1 MAPTPSSTLDHK
13 QATLGVL
20 ETDDDQ
26 GTFTTL
32 VSITGLRDHD
42 GDVIEPGAYTRT
54 LTQITPKG
62 VWSHDWN
69 VWTARTEHTEE
80 LLPGDPRLPATLP
93 TGQPWPAEAGAL
105 LVKGRCNLAT
115 QAGKDMYANLLFFG
129 DQVQW
134 SIGYQVR
141 TAKRARGVRL
151 ITDLDLYEYSPVL
164 FGANPYTSTLDLKQL
179 KARGLLT
186 DTQVE
191 LAPLAGT
198 LEERIDAIA
207 SAVEQRLRPT
217 EGDRLDGT
225 VQIIGT
231 YPDRVIATIW
241 KYTQD
246 GFGSTSWEVPYTLS
260 GDGAPTIGQPAP
272 VRLVLDV
279 EATGPDAALAA
290 LTPDVERVASQMK
303 TLADL
308 QRKAGRVLS
317 GENADRLALA
327 VQHLVAVLTAAGIDW
342 QPPEPPADESKT
354 LATAV
359 IEPGEI
365 SAALSLFADA
375 RTGTS
380 TSHVQEPGL

>member
-13 QATLGVL
+13 QAMLGVL

-42 GDVIEPGAYTRT
+42 GDVIEPGAYART
-54 LTQITPKG
+54 LAEITPKG

-69 VWTARTEHTEE
+69 QWTARTEHTEE
-80 LLPGDPRLPATLP
+80 LLPGDPRLPTALP
-93 TGQPWPAEAGAL
+93 NGQPWPAEAGAL

-115 QAGKDMYANLLFFG
+115 QAGKDMYANLIFFG

-141 TAKRARGVRL
+141 TAKRSKGVRR

-164 FGANPYTSTLDLKQL
+164 FGANPYTSTLDLKQH
-179 KARGLLT
+179 KARGVLG

-217 EGDRLDGT
+217 EDDRLEYGT
-225 VQIIGT
+225 VEIIGT

-241 KYTQD
+241 RYTQD

-260 GDGAPTIGQPAP
+260 GDGVPTVGQPSP

-279 EATGPDAALAA
+279 EGTGPDAALAA
-290 LTPDVERVASQMK
+290 LAPDVERVASQTK
-303 TLADL
+303 ILVDL
-308 QRKAGRVLS
+308 QHKAGRVLS
-317 GENADRLALA
+317 GENADRLASA
-327 VQHLVAVLTAAGIDW
+327 VQHLVAVLTAAEIDW
-342 QPPEPPADESKT
+342 QPSEPPADESKT
-354 LATAV
+354 LAV
-359 IEPGEI
+359 LQPGEI
-365 SAALSLFADA
+365 SAALALFADA
-375 RTGTS
+375 RTVS
-380 TSHVQEPGL
+380 

>member
-20 ETDDDQ
+20 ETDDQ
-26 GTFTTL
+26 EGTFTTL

-42 GDVIEPGAYTRT
+42 GDVIEPGAYART
-54 LTQITPKG
+54 LTEITPKG

-69 VWTARTEHTEE
+69 VWTARTERTEE
-80 LLPGDPRLPATLP
+80 LLPGDPRLPAALP
-93 TGQPWPAEAGAL
+93 KGQPWPAEAGAL

-141 TAKRARGVRL
+141 TAKRIKGVRR

-164 FGANPYTSTLDLKQL
+164 FGANEHTSTLDLKQHPG
-179 KARGLLT
+179 KARGVLGEA
-186 DTQVE
+186 QVE

-217 EGDRLDGT
+217 EDDRLESGT
-225 VQIIGT
+225 VEIIGT
-231 YPDRVIATIW
+231 YPDRVIATVW
-241 KYTQD
+241 RYTEG

-260 GDGAPTIGQPAP
+260 GDGVPTVGQPSP

-279 EATGPDAALAA
+279 EGTGPDAALAA
-290 LTPDVERVASQMK
+290 LAPDIERVASQMK

-308 QRKAGRVLS
+308 QHKAGQVLS
-317 GENADRLALA
+317 GENADRLASA

-354 LATAV
+354 LAT
-359 IEPGEI
+359 EMLQPGEI
-365 SAALSLFADA
+365 SAALALFVDA
-375 RTGTS
+375 RTTN
-380 TSHVQEPGL
+380 

>member
-42 GDVIEPGAYTRT
+42 GDVIEPGAYART
-54 LTQITPKG
+54 LTEIIPKG

-69 VWTARTEHTEE
+69 VWTARTEHVEE
-80 LLPGDPRLPATLP
+80 LLPGDSRLPAALP
-93 TGQPWPAEAGAL
+93 KGQPWPAEAGAL
-105 LVKGRCNLAT
+105 LVKGSCNLAT

-141 TAKRARGVRL
+141 TAKRSKGVRR

-164 FGANPYTSTLDLKQL
+164 FGANEYTSTLDLKQR
-179 KARGLLT
+179 KARGVLA

-198 LEERIDAIA
+198 LEQRIDAIA
-207 SAVEQRLRPT
+207 SAVEQRLRPS
-217 EGDRLDGT
+217 EDDRVGYGT
-225 VQIIGT
+225 VQVIGT
-231 YPDRVIATIW
+231 YPDRVIATVW
-241 KYTQD
+241 RYTED

-260 GDGAPTIGQPAP
+260 GDGVPTVGQPSP

-279 EATGPDAALAA
+279 EGTGPDAALAA
-290 LTPDVERVASQMK
+290 LAPDVERVASQMK
-303 TLADL
+303 TLAHL
-308 QRKAGRVLS
+308 QSKAGRVLS
-317 GENADRLALA
+317 GENADRLASA

-359 IEPGEI
+359 LKPTEI
-365 SAALSLFADA
+365 SAALMLFADA
-375 RTGTS
+375 RADS
-380 TSHVQEPGL
+380 

>member
-13 QATLGVL
+13 QAMLGVL

-42 GDVIEPGAYTRT
+42 GDVIEPGAYART
-54 LTQITPKG
+54 LAEITPKG

-80 LLPGDPRLPATLP
+80 LLPGDDRLPAALP
-93 TGQPWPAEAGAL
+93 NGQPWPAEAGAL

-141 TAKRARGVRL
+141 TAKRSKGVRR

-164 FGANPYTSTLDLKQL
+164 FGANPYTSTLDLKQH
-179 KARGLLT
+179 KARGVLG

-198 LEERIDAIA
+198 LEERIGAIA

-217 EGDRLDGT
+217 EDDRLEFGT
-225 VQIIGT
+225 VEIIGT

-241 KYTQD
+241 RYTED
-246 GFGSTSWEVPYTLS
+246 GFGSSSWEVPYTLS
-260 GDGAPTIGQPAP
+260 GDGVPTVGQPSP

-279 EATGPDAALAA
+279 EGTGSDAALAA
-290 LTPDVERVASQMK
+290 LAPDVERVASQMK
-303 TLADL
+303 TLAAL
-308 QRKAGRVLS
+308 QHKAGRVLS
-317 GENADRLALA
+317 GENADRLASA

-342 QPPEPPADESKT
+342 QPPEPPADEGKA

-365 SAALSLFADA
+365 SAALALFADA
-375 RTGTS
+375 RTTS
-380 TSHVQEPGL
+380 